1 MQCLI
6 AAVSRFWDV
15 RSGKCTNM
23 LNMAASGSVSLAWNT
38 EGTSLAV
45 ANNKED
51 TITFVDTRKNKVIKT
66 VRLSTNVSEG
76 SRATWAA
83 VCAAV
88 GSVVAPPLACRQLH
102 PYSLQLE
109 LCLPCLDKH
118 LNISSDVHLR

>member
-1 MQCLI
+1 MQCLL
-6 AAVSRFWDV
+6 AAVPRFWDV

-76 SRATWAA
+76 ARATWAA
-83 VCAAV
+83 ALAAV
-88 GSVVAPPLACRQLH
+88 GSVFAPSLA
-102 PYSLQLE
+102 
-109 LCLPCLDKH
+109 
-118 LNISSDVHLR
+118 